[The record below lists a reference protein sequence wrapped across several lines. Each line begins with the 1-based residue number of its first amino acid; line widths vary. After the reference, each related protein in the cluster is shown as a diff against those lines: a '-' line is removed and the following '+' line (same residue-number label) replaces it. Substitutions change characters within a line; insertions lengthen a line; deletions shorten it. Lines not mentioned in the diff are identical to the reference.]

1 MPRLIPILVLVALWV
16 GACGASPHRTHHA
29 DPVRRGHSHN
39 DYNRKRPLQQ
49 ALELGYGSIE
59 ADIWLVDGVLLVG
72 HDREDLKPER
82 TLVAMYLDPLAARAR
97 ERGAIYGKDDPPL
110 QLLIDIKSNGEPAY
124 AALHELL
131 YERSDVF
138 SECNEGRVTERAVK
152 VVISGACPRETI
164 AAQTR
169 RWAFVDGR
177 KRDLEGDAGAPTSL
191 VPLVSEAWTTYFS
204 WPGIGEM
211 PEAQR
216 AKLREL
222 VTRAHA
228 RGYTLRFWGAP
239 QVEGIWREQYGAG
252 VDWINADDL
261 QKGAEF
267 LRGR

>member
-1 MPRLIPILVLVALWV
+1 MLRLIPILVLVALWV
-16 GACGASPHRTHHA
+16 GGCGASPRRTQDA

-39 DYNRKRPLQQ
+39 DYTRKRPLAQ

-97 ERGAIYGKDDPPL
+97 ERGAIYATGEPPL
-110 QLLIDIKSNGEPAY
+110 QLLIDIKSNGERAY

-131 YERSDVF
+131 RERSDVF
-138 SECNEGRVTERAVK
+138 SECNDGRVTERAVK
-152 VVISGACPRETI
+152 VVISGACPREMI
-164 AAQTR
+164 AAQPR

-177 KRDLEGDAGAPTSL
+177 KRDLEGEAGAPVSL

-211 PEAQR
+211 PEAQQ

-222 VTRAHA
+222 AATAHA

-239 QVEGIWREQYGAG
+239 QVEGIWREQHAAG

-261 QKGAEF
+261 RRGAEF

>member
-1 MPRLIPILVLVALWV
+1 MLRLIPILSLVAMWV
-16 GACGASPHRTHHA
+16 GGCAATPPGSSVP

-39 DYNRKRPLQQ
+39 DYTRKRPLAQ

-82 TLVAMYLDPLAARAR
+82 TLVAMYLDPLAARVR
-97 ERGAIYGKDDPPL
+97 DRGAIYAKGEPAL
-110 QLLIDIKSNGEPAY
+110 QLLVDIKSNGEPAY

-131 YERSDVF
+131 RERSDVF
-138 SECNEGRVTERAVK
+138 SECSDGRVTERAVK
-152 VVISGACPRETI
+152 VVISGACPRDVI
-164 AAQTR
+164 AAQSQ

-177 KRDLEGDAGAPTSL
+177 KRDLEGAAGAPTSL

-216 AKLREL
+216 AKLREIAAI
-222 VTRAHA
+222 AHS
-228 RGYTLRFWGAP
+228 RGYKLRFWGAP
-239 QVEGIWREQYGAG
+239 QVEGIWREQYEAG

-261 QKGAEF
+261 KKGAEF